1 MSIIGRD
8 ISFFLTRGIGH
19 YKIIK
24 TAVLERRSIMDA
36 IRQKRKEKKLTLR
49 QLAKMVGCSESAISQ
64 YENGKRCPDYEMLL
78 KIAEALDSSVSFLL
92 TGVEDTAPVHFSR
105 DEEELLHHYL
115 SLTPERKTMVLEFAR
130 FLNRPE

>member
-1 MSIIGRD
+1 
-8 ISFFLTRGIGH
+8 
-19 YKIIK
+19 
-24 TAVLERRSIMDA
+24 MDA